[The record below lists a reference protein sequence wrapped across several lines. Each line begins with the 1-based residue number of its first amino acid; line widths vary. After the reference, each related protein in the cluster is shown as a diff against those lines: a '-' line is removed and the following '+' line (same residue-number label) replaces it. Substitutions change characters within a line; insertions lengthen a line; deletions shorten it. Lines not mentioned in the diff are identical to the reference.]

1 MPTSPTPPEIVVIF
15 VKSLLVA
22 VFAGTFFFLAGMF
35 AIFMAFSPVVD
46 FVGLTARFLGLD
58 DGGSFFGV
66 VFFWSAIVFFVSA
79 YLQFTR
85 RQSN

>member
-1 MPTSPTPPEIVVIF
+1 MF
-15 VKSLLVA
+15 WKSLLAAVIAGA
-22 VFAGTFFFLAGMF
+22 VFFFAGMF
-35 AIFMAFSPVVD
+35 AIFMAYLPVVD
-46 FVGLTARFLGLD
+46 FVGWTARFLGLD

-79 YLQFTR
+79 CLQFER